1 MKSKKI
7 FFENLSKSNFFF
19 IQKFKKEYRKF
30 INNGKYILSES
41 VDSFEKSFAK
51 YIGTNYCVGVGNGL
65 DALTISLK
73 LLNLPKYSEVLVASN
88 AYFASILSIINANL
102 KPILVEPNIKT
113 YNIDVFEIQ
122 KHINKRTKVIMAV
135 NLYGK
140 PCDLI
145 EIKKICL
152 KNKLFLIE
160 DCAQSH
166 GASIN
171 KKLTGSF
178 GDFGCFSF
186 YPTKNLGALGDG
198 GAIVCNNKNI
208 SDKLKKFR
216 NYGSINRYHN
226 EILGINSRLDE
237 FQAAFLNI
245 KLKYLEK
252 INNHKNILANIYNK
266 FLKTDFIK
274 PIKETN
280 VKDSYYLYT
289 IRHPHRNKIRDYLM
303 KYNIHT
309 DVHYPTPPYK
319 QPCFLQYF
327 NKKKFS
333 ISEEIH
339 NSIMSLPISFAHTK
353 DQIYRVIEILNKY

>member
-1 MKSKKI
+1 MIIAMKSKKI

-186 YPTKNLGALGDG
+186 
-198 GAIVCNNKNI
+198 
-208 SDKLKKFR
+208 
-216 NYGSINRYHN
+216 
-226 EILGINSRLDE
+226 
-237 FQAAFLNI
+237 
-245 KLKYLEK
+245 
-252 INNHKNILANIYNK
+252 
-266 FLKTDFIK
+266 
-274 PIKETN
+274 
-280 VKDSYYLYT
+280 
-289 IRHPHRNKIRDYLM
+289 
-303 KYNIHT
+303 
-309 DVHYPTPPYK
+309 
-319 QPCFLQYF
+319 
-327 NKKKFS
+327 
-333 ISEEIH
+333 
-339 NSIMSLPISFAHTK
+339 
-353 DQIYRVIEILNKY
+353 